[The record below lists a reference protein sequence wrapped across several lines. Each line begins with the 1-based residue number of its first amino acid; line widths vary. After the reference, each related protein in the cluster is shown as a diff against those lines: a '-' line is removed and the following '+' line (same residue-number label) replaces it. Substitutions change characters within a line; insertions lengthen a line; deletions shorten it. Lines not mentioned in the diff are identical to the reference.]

1 MQDESITTILWRG
14 KALIAIS
21 VAVSVLV
28 AVFVTSLETKVYQ
41 AKALIQVVSVSAP
54 GKNVDPVTEQ
64 EAAQGLATTYATL
77 ISSPGF
83 LERIRPNVQGGRLS
97 VSDLNSR
104 ISADAIQTNSTNST
118 PTNLIQLTATG
129 HSPAAASALARA
141 VATSFLSKV
150 KTDARAR
157 TLAQQAQLQDE
168 ITALSSQIY
177 SLRLTPQNAAT
188 VEKLAALRSARSA
201 LSAQYAVLVSN
212 GAAQAGSVAMPS
224 PPYAASSPIRPRKLL
239 NLIGAVL
246 FGLLLGCGL
255 AWLRARLDRGLHSPE
270 EAEKLLSVPV
280 LASVPVRKRFS
291 ATDPVVT
298 EAYDVLRANLAFVSV
313 DNNLRVVTF
322 TSFSP
327 REGKT
332 ATVEGLAHAAVRGG
346 MDVLVIDAD
355 VRTGMLS
362 TNLGC
367 GNHAGLSDL
376 IVGDNK
382 SSEAI
387 VEVEPGFSFLP
398 AGRMPPN
405 PPSLL
410 ASGRMAD
417 LMGWLRERHALVI
430 IDSPP
435 VANLADPAILAALS
449 DGVVLVGRVGLT
461 NRADLV
467 AAAANLRHT
476 PTPILGAVILEPRA
490 VSEAYYATR
499 PESPDEKPSQPHR
512 HRARS
517 RPKEVAAKL
526 AGLERRSA
534 GGGSTPQP

>member
-21 VAVSVLV
+21 VAVSVAL
-28 AVFVTSLETKVYQ
+28 AVLVTSLETKVYQ

-83 LERIRPNVQGGRLS
+83 LERIRGRVEGGRLS

-104 ISADAIQTNSTNST
+104 ISADAITTNSTNAT
-118 PTNLIQLTATG
+118 ATNLIQLTATA
-129 HSPAAASALARA
+129 HSPRAARVLAND
-141 VATSFLSKV
+141 VARGFIDKV
-150 KTDARAR
+150 KSDAKAR
-157 TLAQQAQLQDE
+157 TANQLAE
-168 ITALSSQIY
+168 IQNQITSLSHQIF
-177 SLRLTPQNAAT
+177 LLTRAPQNEAT
-188 VEKLAALRSARSA
+188 IEKLAALRSARAA
-201 LSAQYAVLVSN
+201 LSAQYAALVSQ
-212 GAAQAGSVAMPS
+212 GAQQAGSVGLPS
-224 PPYAASSPIRPRKLL
+224 PPYASSSPISPRKLL

-246 FGLLLGCGL
+246 VGLLIGCGL
-255 AWLRARLDRGLHSPE
+255 AWLRARLDTGLHSPE
-270 EAEKLLSVPV
+270 EAEKLLNVPV
-280 LASVPVRKRFS
+280 LASVPLRKRFS
-291 ATDPVVT
+291 STDPIVS

-313 DNNLRVVTF
+313 DHNLRVVTF
-322 TSFSP
+322 TSFNP

-362 TNLGC
+362 TNLGY
-367 GNHAGLSDL
+367 GNSVGLSDL
-376 IVGDNK
+376 IVGDIN

-387 VEVEPGFSFLP
+387 VEVAPGLSLLP
-398 AGRMPPN
+398 AGRTPPN

-417 LMGWLRERHALVI
+417 LMDWLRERHALVI

-435 VANLADPAILAALS
+435 AANLADPAILAGLS
-449 DGVVLVGRVGLT
+449 DGVVIVGRVGLT
-461 NRADLV
+461 KRTDLV

-490 VSEAYYATR
+490 VGEAYYAAR
-499 PESPDEKPSQPHR
+499 PETEKSGDPR
-512 HRARS
+512 RERARS
-517 RPKEVAAKL
+517 SRLTEAPAKVADL
-526 AGLERRSA
+526 GRRSA
-534 GGGSTPQP
+534 GGRSARRP